1 MKKRVL
7 IVEDTKT
14 IVMVEKMM
22 LAGQGY
28 EIKTAENGAKGLEM
42 AKTVA
47 PNLILLDVMM
57 PEMDGIEMCRRLR
70 QQEETAEIP
79 VIMVT
84 TRGEPEQVEEAFLAG
99 CTDYITK
106 PIDKLE
112 LIEKVEKYIA

>member
-1 MKKRVL
+1 MKKRIL

-22 LAGQGY
+22 LSGQGY

-42 AKTVA
+42 AKTVD
-47 PNLILLDVMM
+47 PDLILLDVMM
-57 PEMDGIEMCRRLR
+57 PEMDGLEMCRRLR
-70 QQEETAEIP
+70 NDPKTAEVP

-99 CTDYITK
+99 CTDYVTK
-106 PIDKLE
+106 PIDKIE
-112 LIEKVEKYIA
+112 LLEKVEKFIA

>member
-1 MKKRVL
+1 MKKLIL

-22 LAGQGY
+22 LSGHGY
-28 EIKTAENGAKGLEM
+28 EIKIAENGSKGLEM

-47 PNLILLDVMM
+47 PDIILLDVVM

-70 QQEETAEIP
+70 QDKTTADIP

-84 TRGEPEQVEEAFLAG
+84 TRGEPEEVEEAFLAG
-99 CTDYITK
+99 CNDYVTK

-112 LIEKVEKYIA
+112 LLEKIEKYIS